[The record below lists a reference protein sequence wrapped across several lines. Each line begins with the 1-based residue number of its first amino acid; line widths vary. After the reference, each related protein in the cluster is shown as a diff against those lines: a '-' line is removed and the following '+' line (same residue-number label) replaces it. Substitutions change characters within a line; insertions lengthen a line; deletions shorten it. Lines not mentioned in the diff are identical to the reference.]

1 MFSGRRGNKITDKK
15 LVSTEVD
22 QSVGQIPMEVEE
34 TLIQPGSLSANGGND
49 DTSSRVRWGNS
60 GPIFRNRMCRYT

>member
-1 MFSGRRGNKITDKK
+1 MFSGRRGNKITDNK

-49 DTSSRVRWGNS
+49 DTSSIRDGS
-60 GPIFRNRMCRYT
+60 GEVKITVT